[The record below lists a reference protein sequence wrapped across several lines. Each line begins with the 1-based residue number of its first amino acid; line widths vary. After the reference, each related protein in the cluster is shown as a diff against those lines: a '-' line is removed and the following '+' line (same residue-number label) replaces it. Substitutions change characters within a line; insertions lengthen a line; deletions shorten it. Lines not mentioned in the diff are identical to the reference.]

1 MCLFYYWK
9 GMNMNKQRRAA
20 IAKVIEKINQNKDEL
35 QSILDDEEF
44 AFDNLSEGLQATEM
58 GQTMEEAI
66 DVLGEAIEGLDE
78 VTGNLD
84 DLTI

>member
-1 MCLFYYWK
+1 
-9 GMNMNKQRRAA
+9 MNKQRRAA
-20 IAKVIEKINQNKDEL
+20 IAKVIDKINQNKDEL

-66 DVLGEAIEGLDE
+66 DVLGEVIEGLNE

>member
-1 MCLFYYWK
+1 
-9 GMNMNKQRRAA
+9 MNKQRRAA
-20 IAKVIEKINQNKDEL
+20 IAKVIDKINQNKDEL
-35 QSILDDEEF
+35 QSILDDEEY
-44 AFDNLSEGLQATEM
+44 AFDNLSEGLQATDM

-66 DVLGEAIEGLDE
+66 DILGEAIEGLDE

>member
-1 MCLFYYWK
+1 MCLFYYWMV
-9 GMNMNKQRRAA
+9 GNMNKQRRAA
-20 IAKVIEKINQNKDEL
+20 IAKVIDKINQNKDEL
-35 QSILDDEEF
+35 HSILDDEEF

-66 DVLGEAIEGLDE
+66 DVLGEVIEGLDE

>member
-1 MCLFYYWK
+1 
-9 GMNMNKQRRAA
+9 MNKQRRAA
-20 IAKVIEKINQNKDEL
+20 IANVIDKINQNKDEL

>member
-1 MCLFYYWK
+1 
-9 GMNMNKQRRAA
+9 MNKQRRAA
-20 IAKVIEKINQNKDEL
+20 IAKVIDKINQNKDEL

-78 VTGNLD
+78 VTNNLS

>member
-1 MCLFYYWK
+1 MPLLLLE
-9 GMNMNKQRRAA
+9 GNMNKQRRAA
-20 IAKVIEKINQNKDEL
+20 IAKVIDKINKNTEEL

>member
-1 MCLFYYWK
+1 
-9 GMNMNKQRRAA
+9 MNKQRRAA
-20 IAKVIEKINQNKDEL
+20 IAKVIDKINQNKDEL

-78 VTGNLD
+78 VTGNLN

>member
-1 MCLFYYWK
+1 
-9 GMNMNKQRRAA
+9 MNKQRRAA
-20 IAKVIEKINQNKDEL
+20 IAKVINKINQNKDEL

-44 AFDNLSEGLQATEM
+44 AFDNLSGGLQATEM

>member
-1 MCLFYYWK
+1 MSLLLLE
-9 GMNMNKQRRAA
+9 GNMNKQRRAA
-20 IAKVIEKINQNKDEL
+20 IAKVIDKINQNKDEL

-44 AFDNLSEGLQATEM
+44 AFDNLNEGLQATEM

>member
-1 MCLFYYWK
+1 
-9 GMNMNKQRRAA
+9 MNKQRRAA

-66 DVLGEAIEGLDE
+66 DILGEAIEGLDG

>member
-1 MCLFYYWK
+1 
-9 GMNMNKQRRAA
+9 MNKQRRAA
-20 IAKVIEKINQNKDEL
+20 IAKVMDKINQNKDEL

-58 GQTMEEAI
+58 GQIMEEAI

>member
-1 MCLFYYWK
+1 MPLLLLE
-9 GMNMNKQRRAA
+9 GENMNKQRRAA
-20 IAKVIEKINQNKDEL
+20 IANVIDKINQNKDEL

>member
-1 MCLFYYWK
+1 
-9 GMNMNKQRRAA
+9 MNKQRRAA

-78 VTGNLD
+78 VTGNLY

>member
-1 MCLFYYWK
+1 
-9 GMNMNKQRRAA
+9 MNKQRRAA

-66 DVLGEAIEGLDE
+66 DILGEAIEGLDE

>member
-1 MCLFYYWK
+1 
-9 GMNMNKQRRAA
+9 MNKQRRAA
-20 IAKVIEKINQNKDEL
+20 IAKVIDKINQNKDEL
-35 QSILDDEEF
+35 QSILDDEEL

>member
-1 MCLFYYWK
+1 
-9 GMNMNKQRRAA
+9 MNKQRRAA
-20 IAKVIEKINQNKDEL
+20 IAKVIDKINQNKDEL

-66 DVLGEAIEGLDE
+66 DVLGEAIEGLNE